1 MQLHQKIIKPKIG
14 LLELAKSF
22 GNIAAACKTIG
33 VIKGRLKRIVISLLF
48 AFYTIGSL
56 SCAELSKKHILI
68 IGAGPS
74 GLVAAKSALECGLE
88 PIVLEQAKTLGGSGA
103 LMRA

>member
-1 MQLHQKIIKPKIG
+1 MTIVLN
-14 LLELAKSF
+14 KS
-22 GNIAAACKTIG
+22 K
-33 VIKGRLKRIVISLLF
+33 KIVISLLF
-48 AFYTIGSL
+48 AFYAIGSL

-103 LMRA
+103 LMMP